1 MFLEMTHTV
10 PASLGLPLK
19 LKLTGSTV
27 ATVELD
33 GKFDIRNMFWGPSS
47 LTINGYVKPSAVVEV
62 SGQMVIDSH
71 FVSSGVFVNSSMY
84 FSNMMKSSVVYKEG
98 QMFKINVDTPE
109 EPIQL
114 FNFS

>member
-10 PASLGLPLK
+10 PTSLGLPLR

-27 ATVELD
+27 ATVELN
-33 GKFDIRNMFWGPSS
+33 GKFDIRNMFWGPGS
-47 LTINGYVKPSAVVEV
+47 LTVNGFVKPSAVVEL
-62 SGQMVIDSH
+62 SGQMGIDSH
-71 FVSSGVFVNSSMY
+71 FVQSGVFVNSSM
-84 FSNMMKSSVVYKEG
+84 FVSNMVKGSLIYKEG
-98 QMFKINVDTPE
+98 QTFKINVDTPE